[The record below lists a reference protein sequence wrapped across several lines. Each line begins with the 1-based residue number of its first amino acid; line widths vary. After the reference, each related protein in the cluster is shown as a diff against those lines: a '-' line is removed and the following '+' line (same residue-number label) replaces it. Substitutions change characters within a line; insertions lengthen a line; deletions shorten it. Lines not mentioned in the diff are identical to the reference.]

1 MMPVALS
8 PLRQQGDVSR
18 ILAALPA
25 VLLQDS
31 GAPPTATLSRV
42 QGSSS
47 PPTAMLACTQG
58 LGTSLPDTLAHS
70 YTPIVRLD
78 PLLASIK
85 GRSRAILK
93 GGSRGERS
101 ERTGSL
107 PLSLSLSRR
116 ACNPYY
122 ERHPWCRIIQGLPHI
137 LCSIPRQPIWAG
149 TRSDNLTRRSRDP
162 PGPKR
167 RQLARQVGAC
177 CVLTNA
183 FSLSSRWGVFSNL
196 FSPGRCSAS
205 RVSSSCPSTAATTWY
220 SSPRGATTTTVFD
233 SPDGGELGDNIS
245 PRQKRST
252 LVVPATLLAG
262 GGGDGATMA
271 TQEAAPWACLV

>member
-1 MMPVALS
+1 MTPVALS

-31 GAPPTATLSRV
+31 GAPPTATLSHV

-58 LGTSLPDTLAHS
+58 LGISLPDTLAHS
-70 YTPIVRLD
+70 YTPHCTSGPSPCVYKREVQGH
-78 PLLASIK
+78 P
-85 GRSRAILK
+85 G
-93 GGSRGERS
+93 GGSRGGRS
-101 ERTGSL
+101 ERTDSL
-107 PLSLSLSRR
+107 SLSLSLSRR
-116 ACNPYY
+116 ACDPYY
-122 ERHPWCRIIQGLPHI
+122 ERHPWCRIIQGLYHL

-149 TRSDNLTRRSRDP
+149 ARSDNLTRRSRDP

-183 FSLSSRWGVFSNL
+183 FPLSSRWGVFINL
-196 FSPGRCSAS
+196 FSPRRCSALG
-205 RVSSSCPSTAATTWY
+205 VSSSCPSTAATTWY

-233 SPDGGELGDNIS
+233 SPGGGELDDNIS
-245 PRQKRST
+245 P
-252 LVVPATLLAG
+252 L
-262 GGGDGATMA
+262 
-271 TQEAAPWACLV
+271 